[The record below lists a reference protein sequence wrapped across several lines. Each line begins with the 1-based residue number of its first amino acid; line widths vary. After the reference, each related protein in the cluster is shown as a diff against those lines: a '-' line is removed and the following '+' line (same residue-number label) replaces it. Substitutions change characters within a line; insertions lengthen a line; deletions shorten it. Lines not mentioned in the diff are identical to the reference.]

1 MPRDGQK
8 KKLLLNSYMRDRSV
22 ARVYDP
28 PCGWEEI
35 QRTGRTR

>member
-8 KKLLLNSYMRDRSV
+8 KNLFSIPYMRDRSV
-22 ARVYDP
+22 AHVYDP